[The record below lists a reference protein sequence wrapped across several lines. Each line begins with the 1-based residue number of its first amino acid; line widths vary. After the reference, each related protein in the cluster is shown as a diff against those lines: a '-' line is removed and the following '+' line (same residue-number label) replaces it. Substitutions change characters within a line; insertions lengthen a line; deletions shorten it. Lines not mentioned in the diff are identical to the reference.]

1 MREARLGGDATGLQL
16 KLQVLN
22 KLRQPFASKQIGR
35 FLRQPSGLRK
45 FLFQLFTLAAH
56 HLELPLLL
64 GPGPSN

>member
-1 MREARLGGDATGLQL
+1 MARVESLGGDATGLQL
-16 KLQVLN
+16 KFQVLD

-56 HLELPLLL
+56 HLELPCYT
-64 GPGPSN
+64 G